1 MQEITPR
8 PSRAPDRLRRLAR
21 GAVLTLAFAAAGA
34 TAQTAA
40 PALDVP
46 YVPTPEPVV
55 SAMLKLAQVKRGD
68 VLYDL
73 GSGDGRIVIAAAKR
87 YGVRGTGVDI
97 DPRRIDEANANA
109 RKAGVAKLACASST
123 RTCSRSTSAKR
134 PW

>member
-1 MQEITPR
+1 MKEIA
-8 PSRAPDRLRRLAR
+8 SRHSKAPDRLRRLAR
-21 GAVLTLAFAAAGA
+21 GAVLTLAFATAGA

-55 SAMLKLAQVKRGD
+55 NAMLKLAQVRRGD

-87 YGVRGTGVDI
+87 TTCGTGVDI
-97 DPRRIDEANANA
+97 DPQRPDKNANA
-109 RKAGVAKLACASST
+109 RSGRQQV
-123 RTCSRSTSAKR
+123 R
-134 PW
+134 